1 MTMRAARRLVDASG
15 PWHRFAPPGTV
26 LAQVVSRSARISES
40 PKGAPIPSRSHQDRI
55 EALCA
60 LAPALRANGAR
71 DALYG
76 LLRARR
82 LAELE
87 GFLRRGGV

>member
-1 MTMRAARRLVDASG
+1 MTVRSARRLVDAAG

-26 LAQVVSRSARISES
+26 LAQVVSRSAQLADGPPALPQPVRSPES
-40 PKGAPIPSRSHQDRI
+40 RI
-55 EALCA
+55 ETLCG
-60 LAPALRANGAR
+60 LVPALRSNGAR